1 MATTS
6 NKFHNTLVL
15 EGCPA
20 WARDEIAHHFW
31 RNTLSIRNNLCDAV
45 FSVNVE
51 GMDALNQ
58 VVFVIFQTSN
68 TFADVP
74 AIIVQEICRAIR
86 KHIRAIEKA
95 RELNHTFDT
104 YVAEC
109 KKYRLNPH
117 ATEFNM
123 TAKIQDYA
131 GEMRIYTI
139 NNGVGEGKTVLP
151 VNSNNIFGGCSETDF
166 PVLVR

>member
-1 MATTS
+1 MATPTS

-31 RNTLSIRNNLCDAV
+31 RNTMSIRNNLCDAV

-95 RELNHTFDT
+95 RESNHTFDK

-131 GEMRIYTI
+131 GEMRIYYI

-151 VNSNNIFGGCSETDF
+151 VHSNIFGGCSETDF